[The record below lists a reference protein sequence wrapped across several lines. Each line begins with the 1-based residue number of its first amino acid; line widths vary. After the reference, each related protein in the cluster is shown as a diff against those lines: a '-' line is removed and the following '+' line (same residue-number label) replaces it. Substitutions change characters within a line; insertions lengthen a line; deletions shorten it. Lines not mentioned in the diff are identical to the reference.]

1 MQRAADTHTPEAHA
15 APFRFPVAP
24 TRFDRMLAA
33 ASALALHVLYGPTGA
48 AVPTCPAAAPTR
60 PDAPGGVAP
69 LAGTHRPE

>member
-33 ASALALHVLYGPTGA
+33 ASALALHVLYVPTGA
-48 AVPTCPAAAPTR
+48 AVPTCPAAAAR
-60 PDAPGGVAP
+60 PDAPGDVAP
-69 LAGTHRPE
+69 QAGTHRPE

>member
-33 ASALALHVLYGPTGA
+33 ASALALHVLSGPAGA
-48 AVPTCPAAAPTR
+48 AVPTCPAAAR
-60 PDAPGGVAP
+60 PDAPGDVAP
-69 LAGTHRPE
+69 RAGTPRPE